1 MAEPLIQA
9 IGSTGQ
15 QLTLSSQKVSER
27 CSLVRSWPP
36 GTPARQLHQYLQAR
50 NDLLVTASTLSVDEM
65 ATTLAHEINQPVG
78 TIVNLLQGVK
88 ARLRRHKQAP
98 GALDKSQLRREP
110 QVGGDIDGAL
120 DKALDQARFMASIVS
135 RIRDFTQER
144 RPSMQQHDVSTL
156 IQEALG
162 LLDWLLSTQACRLK
176 FMRPSQ
182 PARVVCDATL
192 FQQVIINLVR
202 NAIEAMHDTP
212 VAERI
217 LTVGIESVAGEVRI
231 AISDRGHGLADGPE
245 NLFVPFAT
253 RKPKGMGVGLNI
265 CRSFIE
271 LHQGRLWLT
280 PNSNAGCTARVSL
293 PVAQYNSEVH
303 EA

>member
-1 MAEPLIQA
+1 
-9 IGSTGQ
+9 
-15 QLTLSSQKVSER
+15 
-27 CSLVRSWPP
+27 
-36 GTPARQLHQYLQAR
+36 
-50 NDLLVTASTLSVDEM
+50 
-65 ATTLAHEINQPVG
+65 
-78 TIVNLLQGVK
+78 
-88 ARLRRHKQAP
+88 
-98 GALDKSQLRREP
+98 
-110 QVGGDIDGAL
+110 
-120 DKALDQARFMASIVS
+120 
-135 RIRDFTQER
+135 
-144 RPSMQQHDVSTL
+144 
-156 IQEALG
+156 
-162 LLDWLLSTQACRLK
+162 
-176 FMRPSQ
+176 MRPSQ

-217 LTVGIESVAGEVRI
+217 LTVGIEVGGRRGALSRSVTEVM
-231 AISDRGHGLADGPE
+231 ALADGPE